1 MIAEVTVIPPRFPS
15 LYAAAAPSLPGGRR
29 RDSGGRWRSV
39 KLAQRLGAETSRSPA
54 EVRAVRRRRQVSFA
68 TPAHRLKCRRR
79 NRKRA
84 TEMAAN
90 LPALSGGQLV
100 VGCLK
105 AHQVEMAFSVAG
117 ESYLEVLDALYDA
130 PEIRLITCRQEGGA
144 AFMAEAYAKATGKPG
159 VLLVTRGPGACN
171 ASIGIHT
178 AFQDSTPMVVLI
190 GQVAR
195 HQLDREAFQEVDF
208 RKMFAPLAKWV
219 AQIDLAERVPELV
232 NQAFQVATSGRPGPV
247 VLALPEDMLRDH
259 SAAAVVGPYRAVRA
273 HPGAADLAE
282 LRRLLVAAE
291 RPIMLVGGGGWDD
304 RACYDIT
311 KFAEANQLPVCCSF
325 RRQDIVDNRSPSFVG
340 DLGTG
345 ASAALVARIKESD
358 LVLAVGARIGEI
370 TSQSYSLLGIPEPGK
385 VLVHV
390 HAGAEELGRVFR
402 PSLPIQSGMPE
413 FAVAAAALSP
423 VPTPRW
429 SDWRAA
435 VRSEYE
441 AGLVPTAAG
450 AALDLGKV
458 MTWLRDRLPD
468 DAIVTS
474 DAGNF
479 SGWPNRFLQY
489 RRPGRQLGPTSGAM
503 GYGVPAAV
511 AAKLVHPDRLV
522 VGFCG
527 DGGFMMTGQE
537 LATAMLEGT
546 GPIILVFNNAMY
558 GTIRMH
564 QERRFPGRVV
574 GTALKN
580 PDFIGIA
587 RAYGIFGAS
596 VSRTEEFAPA
606 FEEAAAGKG
615 PAIIEL
621 KMDPE
626 LITTRTTLSEIRRE
640 AEARQVQGMEV

>member
-1 MIAEVTVIPPRFPS
+1 
-15 LYAAAAPSLPGGRR
+15 
-29 RDSGGRWRSV
+29 
-39 KLAQRLGAETSRSPA
+39 
-54 EVRAVRRRRQVSFA
+54 
-68 TPAHRLKCRRR
+68 
-79 NRKRA
+79 
-84 TEMAAN
+84 
-90 LPALSGGQLV
+90 
-100 VGCLK
+100 
-105 AHQVEMAFSVAG
+105 
-117 ESYLEVLDALYDA
+117 
-130 PEIRLITCRQEGGA
+130 
-144 AFMAEAYAKATGKPG
+144 
-159 VLLVTRGPGACN
+159 
-171 ASIGIHT
+171 
-178 AFQDSTPMVVLI
+178 
-190 GQVAR
+190 
-195 HQLDREAFQEVDF
+195 
-208 RKMFAPLAKWV
+208 
-219 AQIDLAERVPELV
+219 
-232 NQAFQVATSGRPGPV
+232 
-247 VLALPEDMLRDH
+247 MLRDH
-259 SAAAVVGPYRAVRA
+259 SAAAVVGPYRPVHA

-282 LRRLLVAAE
+282 MRRLLIAAE
-291 RPIMLVGGGGWDD
+291 RPIMLAGGGGWDD
-304 RACYDIT
+304 RACHDIT
-311 KFAEANQLPVCCSF
+311 RFAEANQLPVCCSF

-345 ASAALVARIKESD
+345 ASAALVARIKEAD
-358 LVLAVGARIGEI
+358 LLLAVGARIGEI
-370 TSQSYSLLGIPEPGK
+370 TSQSYSLMGIPDPGK
-385 VLVHV
+385 VLIHV

-413 FAVAAAALSP
+413 FAAAAAALPP
-423 VPTPRW
+423 VPAPRW

-441 AGLVPTAAG
+441 AGLVPTPAG
-450 AALDLGKV
+450 ATLDLGKV
-458 MTWLRDRLPD
+458 MTWLRDRLSD

-537 LATAMLEGT
+537 IATSMLEGV

-580 PDFIGIA
+580 PDFLALA
-587 RAYGIFGAS
+587 RAYGAFGAS
-596 VSRTEEFAPA
+596 VARTQEFAPA

-626 LITTRTTLSEIRRE
+626 MITTRTTLSEIRRE
-640 AEARQVQGMEV
+640 AEARRVQGMEV

>member
-1 MIAEVTVIPPRFPS
+1 
-15 LYAAAAPSLPGGRR
+15 
-29 RDSGGRWRSV
+29 
-39 KLAQRLGAETSRSPA
+39 
-54 EVRAVRRRRQVSFA
+54 
-68 TPAHRLKCRRR
+68 
-79 NRKRA
+79 
-84 TEMAAN
+84 MASNQA
-90 LPALSGGQLV
+90 LLSGGQLV
-100 VGCLK
+100 VAALR
-105 AHQVEMAFSVAG
+105 AHRVDMAFSVAG

-130 PEIRLITCRQEGGA
+130 PDIHLVTCRQEGGA
-144 AFMAEAYAKATGKPG
+144 AFMAEAYGKLTGKPG

-178 AFQDSTPMVVLI
+178 AFQDSTPMIVLV

-195 HQLDREAFQEVDF
+195 HQIDREAFQEVDF

-219 AQIDLAERVPELV
+219 AQIDMAERVPELI
-232 NQAFQVATSGRPGPV
+232 NQAFQIAVSGRPGPV
-247 VLALPEDMLRDH
+247 VLALPEDILRDRC
-259 SAAAVVGPYRAVRA
+259 AAPVAGPHRAVRA

-282 LRRLLVAAE
+282 LRRLLAVAE
-291 RPIMLVGGGGWDD
+291 RPVMLVGGSGWSDEACRD
-304 RACYDIT
+304 IAAFARAND
-311 KFAEANQLPVCCSF
+311 LPVCCSF
-325 RRQDIVDNRSPSFVG
+325 RRQDIVDNRLPCFVG

-345 ASAALVARIKESD
+345 ASPSLVALVKESD
-358 LVLAVGARIGEI
+358 LLLAVGARIGEI
-370 TSQSYSLLGIPEPGK
+370 TSQSYSLLGIPDPDK
-385 VLVHV
+385 VLIHV
-390 HAGAEELGRVFR
+390 HASAEEPGRVFR
-402 PSLPIQSGMPE
+402 PTMAIQSGMPE
-413 FAVAAAALSP
+413 FAAAAAALAP
-423 VPTPRW
+423 VATGRW
-429 SDWRAA
+429 SAWREAA
-435 VRSEYE
+435 RADYE
-441 AGLVPTAAG
+441 AGLVPPHSG
-450 AALDLGKV
+450 GLLDLGAI
-458 MTWLRDRLPD
+458 MGWLRDRLPD

-527 DGGFMMTGQE
+527 DGGFMMTGHE

-580 PDFIGIA
+580 PDFLALA
-587 RAYGIFGAS
+587 RAYGTFGAS
-596 VSRTEEFAPA
+596 VTRTEEFAPA
-606 FEEAAAGKG
+606 FEEAAAHRSA
-615 PAIIEL
+615 AIIEL

-626 LITTRTTLSEIRRE
+626 IITTRTTLSEIRRQALAHQAERVE
-640 AEARQVQGMEV
+640 A

>member
-1 MIAEVTVIPPRFPS
+1 MT
-15 LYAAAAPSLPGGRR
+15 
-29 RDSGGRWRSV
+29 
-39 KLAQRLGAETSRSPA
+39 T
-54 EVRAVRRRRQVSFA
+54 
-68 TPAHRLKCRRR
+68 
-79 NRKRA
+79 
-84 TEMAAN
+84 N
-90 LPALSGGQLV
+90 LFSGGQLV
-100 VGCLK
+100 VAALR
-105 AHQVEMAFSVAG
+105 AHRVGMAFSVAG
-117 ESYLEVLDALYDA
+117 ESYLEVLDALFDA
-130 PEIRLITCRQEGGA
+130 PEIHLVTCRQEGGA
-144 AFMAEAYAKATGKPG
+144 AFMAEAYGKLTGEPG

-178 AFQDSTPMVVLI
+178 AFQDSTPMVVLV

-219 AQIDLAERVPELV
+219 AQIDMAERVPELI

-247 VLALPEDMLRDH
+247 VLALPEDMLRDRR
-259 SAAAVVGPYRAVRA
+259 AAAAVGPYRAVRA
-273 HPGAADLAE
+273 HPGAADLQQ
-282 LRRLLVAAE
+282 LRRLLAAAE
-291 RPIMLVGGGGWDD
+291 HPMMLVGGSGWDD
-304 RACYDIT
+304 DACRDIAG
-311 KFAEANQLPVCCSF
+311 FAEANGLPVCCSF
-325 RRQDIVDNRSPSFVG
+325 RRQDILDNRSPCFVG

-345 ASAALVARIKESD
+345 ASPALVARIKKAD
-358 LVLAVGARIGEI
+358 LFLAVGARIGEI
-370 TSQSYSLLGIPEPGK
+370 TSQSYSLLGIPDPGK
-385 VLVHV
+385 VLIHV
-390 HAGAEELGRVFR
+390 HPAAEELGRVFR
-402 PSLPIQSGMPE
+402 PNLAIQSGMPE
-413 FAVAAAALSP
+413 FAAAVAELEPVAA
-423 VPTPRW
+423 PRW
-429 SDWRAA
+429 SRWREEA
-435 VRSEYE
+435 RSEYE
-441 AGLVPTAAG
+441 AGLNSPEG
-450 AALDLGKV
+450 GELDLGKV
-458 MTWLRDRLPD
+458 MGWLRDRLPE

-537 LATAMLEGT
+537 LATSLLGGI

-580 PDFIGIA
+580 PDFVALA

-596 VSRTEEFAPA
+596 VKRTEEFALA
-606 FEEAAAGKG
+606 FDEAVAGKG
-615 PAIIEL
+615 AAIIEL

-626 LITTRTTLSEIRRE
+626 MITTRTTLSEIRRQ
-640 AEARQVQGMEV
+640 AEARRAAAGA